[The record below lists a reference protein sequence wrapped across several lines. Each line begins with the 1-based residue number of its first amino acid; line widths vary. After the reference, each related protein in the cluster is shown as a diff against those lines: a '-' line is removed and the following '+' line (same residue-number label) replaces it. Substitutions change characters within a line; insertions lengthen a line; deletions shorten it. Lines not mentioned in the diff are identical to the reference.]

1 MNLDVVR
8 NAKRNLIFGVISRV
22 IAVSCP
28 FITKTVIQY
37 TLGEHYL
44 GLGSLFSAI
53 LSVLSMAEL
62 GFSSAIVYSM
72 YKPVAEGRTDIVNS
86 LLNFYRKVYAC
97 VGMAVLAV
105 GLSILPFLPRFIKGA
120 YPTDISLTV
129 LYLIYLGNAVISYFM
144 FAYMSSLI
152 VVYQRDD
159 VNSRTNVLVTLLL
172 TVTQIIILTRF
183 RNYLLFSL
191 MMPVFTVL
199 NNIRIAYIVK
209 KMFPQYHCE
218 GKIPETILADMK
230 KQIAGTVVQRICAV
244 ARNSFDSICTSA
256 FIGLTMTAKYNNYYS
271 IIAALT
277 SFMQIFQSSITGGI
291 GNHAVIKSED
301 ENYQEL
307 KELDFVYM
315 WISGWCTI
323 CLFCLTQPFMRL
335 WMGDRM
341 MLSDAALMLFCI
353 YFYVL
358 KIGDMRS
365 IYTNARGLWWQ
376 HRWRS
381 IFEAVGNITLN
392 FLLTKYFGIYGII
405 SATIITLLLINTI
418 WGGRIVFRHYFG
430 LKHIGDY
437 FKYQAGYA
445 AVTAVLCF
453 VTWNICEMLPVKA
466 GVFVLPARGII
477 CVIVPNLFYILI
489 YRRLSYF
496 HKLKEVLLRK

>member
-8 NAKRNLIFGVISRV
+8 NAKRNLLFGIISRV

-72 YKPVAEGRTDIVNS
+72 YKPVAEGRTDVVNS

-97 VGMAVLAV
+97 VGMVVLVV

-120 YPTDISLTV
+120 YPEDISLTV

-172 TVTQIIILTRF
+172 TVTQIIILVKF

-199 NNIRIAYIVK
+199 NNIRIAYIVR

-218 GKIPETILADMK
+218 GKIPKTILAGLK
-230 KQIAGTVVQRICAV
+230 RQIVGTVVQRICAV

-271 IIAALT
+271 IVAALT

-315 WISGWCTI
+315 WISGWCTV
-323 CLFCLTQPFMRL
+323 CLLCLCQPFMRV
-335 WMGDRM
+335 WMGDKM
-341 MLSDAALMLFCI
+341 MLPNSALVLFCI

-358 KIGDMRS
+358 KIGDMRA

-381 IFEAVGNITLN
+381 ISEAIGNITLN
-392 FLLTKYFGIYGII
+392 FLLAQYFGIYGII

-418 WGGRIVFRHYFG
+418 WGGRIVFKYYFG
-430 LKHIGDY
+430 LKHAGNY
-437 FKYQAGYA
+437 ARYQAGYA
-445 AVTAVLCF
+445 VMTVTICF
-453 VTWNICEMLPVKA
+453 ITWNICEVLPVKGLVITLA
-466 GVFVLPARGII
+466 ARALI
-477 CVIVPNLFYILI
+477 CVSVPNLCYVLV
-489 YRRLSYF
+489 YRRLPYF
-496 HKLKEVLLRK
+496 QRLKEIVFRK